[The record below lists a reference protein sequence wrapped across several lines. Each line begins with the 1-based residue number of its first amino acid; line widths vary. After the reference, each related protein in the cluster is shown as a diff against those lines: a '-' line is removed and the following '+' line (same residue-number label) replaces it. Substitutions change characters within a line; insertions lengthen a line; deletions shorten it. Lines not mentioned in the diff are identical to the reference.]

1 MKNLQ
6 RPRRGLRFLLWAF
19 GIIFA
24 GSLLLGLAIV
34 RLLGPDRDLA
44 QIRREM
50 DRTIDAPLNCQI
62 QLNLGPLALVP
73 ARIITG
79 FIDDIPPEAHLA
91 LSATRRA
98 SVGIYRI
105 DRSARD
111 KPAEALF
118 AAVEAQMDA
127 DDWRRVVAVKDGNET
142 VMIYLPR
149 DWTGQGVVDVLV
161 AVCDGR
167 ELVLVSADLR
177 ADPLKELVALHLA
190 DNLIRL

>member
-1 MKNLQ
+1 MKNTQ
-6 RPRRGLRFLLWAF
+6 RSRTGLRFLLWAF

-50 DRTIDAPLNCQI
+50 DRTIHAPLNCRI

-105 DRSARD
+105 DGPARD
-111 KPAEALF
+111 HPGEALF
-118 AAVEAQMDA
+118 ASVEAQMDS
-127 DDWRRVVAVKDGNET
+127 DDWRRVVAVKDGDET

-149 DWTGQGVVDVLV
+149 DWTGRGVVDVLV

-177 ADPLKELVALHLA
+177 ADPLKELVALHLP